1 MPAQKNLRMGQGI
14 AEAKRGKNQCNDS
27 RHVLLNRRS
36 YLDDRGPCTDHQRAG
51 ADERDSNRT
60 QGLARLLL
68 GKSLLQ
74 PRAVEAQGEAM
85 HPGKLWP
92 GPWSRIRVRLQSG
105 YLAHVT
111 SARALSYATMSGDD
125 YPAVSKAQLFARL
138 AEGLAGGVTVVT
150 PNRRLAQA
158 LLREFDAEQAAQG
171 RSAWESADILPYS
184 AFVQRCYEDALY
196 SEIASGLPILLTPAQ
211 EHTLWEDII
220 RRSDAGDALLA
231 IPETA
236 ALAADAWKTAHA
248 WRLLDS
254 LRLGQLNE
262 DASAFRDWCAAYSL
276 RCERDRHTDAALLP
290 DLVAARVNGSEMRK
304 PKMLSV
310 YGFDIRTPQQQ
321 ALFDALQAA
330 GTELVV
336 SAQAGREA
344 SLLRLACVDARD
356 EIQRAATWARARL
369 AADPEAR
376 IGIVVPDLNKHRN
389 ALIRTLRKV
398 MAPASILPGPKQDPL
413 PFNISLGEALTG
425 YPLVQ
430 AACLILELA
439 GREIEFGRASLLLRS
454 PFIAAGEAEAA
465 GRARLDLELRRRAEP
480 AITLERLLNTLDAA
494 GAGAYAPELA
504 QRLRQLAGF
513 RKSDLFAARAPSAW
527 ARAIT
532 AALKLMG
539 FPDQGR
545 SLDSVEYQTLKKWHE
560 VVAGFALLDRVSA
573 KMGYA
578 EAVGR
583 LRRLA
588 AETLFQ
594 PEAPHAPVQIL
605 GVLESAGIEF
615 DHLWVTGLTDEAW
628 PIHPRPNPFL
638 PLDAQRQARVPEASI
653 EATLALDA
661 AITRGWLAAACE
673 VVLSHPQAEGEQK
686 LLPSPLLRD
695 LQDAALALPAYP
707 RHRDLIHAAAK
718 MESMEDAVAPP
729 LAASAAP
736 TGGTGVITDQS
747 ACPFRAFALHRLE
760 AKSPEA
766 PHAGLDAMERG
777 ILVHRVLAG
786 AWDQLRTKTHL
797 DAIGEGELEAL
808 LAHAADEA
816 VTRVKRN
823 RPATLAG
830 RFAEVEKRRLA
841 RLARAWL
848 EMEREARGD
857 DFTVAAVED
866 KRNLVIGPLTLR
878 GKLDRVD
885 ELEDGRR
892 IVIDYK
898 SSAGPASAW
907 LGERPDEPQ
916 LPLYLVATEPDAVA
930 IAFAQVKAGD
940 MKFAALAADE
950 TLLPVRKSLPDIG
963 WDAQVAAWRKVLAR
977 LATQFAAGEA
987 AVQPKNPRTTCR
999 NCDLQPLCR
1008 IHERLGALVPDQDGD
1023 DES

>member
-1 MPAQKNLRMGQGI
+1 M
-14 AEAKRGKNQCNDS
+14 S
-27 RHVLLNRRS
+27 RDTN
-36 YLDDRGPCTDHQRAG
+36 A
-51 ADERDSNRT
+51 
-60 QGLARLLL
+60 
-68 GKSLLQ
+68 
-74 PRAVEAQGEAM
+74 
-85 HPGKLWP
+85 
-92 GPWSRIRVRLQSG
+92 
-105 YLAHVT
+105 
-111 SARALSYATMSGDD
+111 AL
-125 YPAVSKAQLFARL
+125 SKAQLFTRVAL
-138 AEGLAGGVTVVT
+138 GLAGGVTIVT

-158 LLREFDAEQAAQG
+158 LAREFDAAQAAQG
-171 RSAWESADILPYS
+171 HSAWESADILPYA

-196 SEIASGLPILLTPAQ
+196 SELGRELPILLTPAQ
-211 EHTLWEDII
+211 EQALWEDII

-231 IPETA
+231 LPETA
-236 ALAADAWKTAHA
+236 ALAADAWTTAHA

-254 LRLGQLNE
+254 LRSGQLNE
-262 DASAFRDWCAAYSL
+262 DAAAFRDWCAAYSL

-290 DLVAARVNGSEMRK
+290 DLVAARVNAKEMRK
-304 PKMLSV
+304 PKLLAL
-310 YGFDIRTPQQQ
+310 YGFDISTPQQQ

-330 GTELVV
+330 GTELV
-336 SAQAGREA
+336 ACGQARREA
-344 SLLRLACVDARD
+344 SVLRLACVDARD
-356 EIQRAATWARARL
+356 EIERAAAWARARL
-369 AADPEAR
+369 EADPRAN
-376 IGIVVPDLNKHRN
+376 IGIVVPDLAKQRK

-398 MAPASILPGPKQDPL
+398 MAPASMLPGAPGANPGAL
-413 PFNISLGEALTG
+413 PFNVSLGAALAD

-454 PFIAAGEAEAA
+454 PFIAASEAEAG

-480 AITLERLLNTLDAA
+480 AITLERLLHTLAAA

-504 QRLRQLAGF
+504 QRLRRLAEF

-532 AALKLMG
+532 DALKLMG
-539 FPDQGR
+539 FPDKGR
-545 SLDSVEYQTLKKWHE
+545 SLDSAEYQTLKKWHE

-573 KMGYA
+573 KLGYA
-578 EAVGR
+578 EAVAR

-588 AETLFQ
+588 ADTLFQ
-594 PEAPHAPVQIL
+594 PEAPQAPVQIL
-605 GVLESAGIEF
+605 GVLESAGMEF
-615 DHLWVTGLTDEAW
+615 DHLWVMGLSDEAW

-638 PLDAQRQARVPEASI
+638 PLEAQRKARVPEASI

-661 AITRGWLAAACE
+661 SITRGWLAAAGE
-673 VVLSHPQAEGEQK
+673 VVLSHAEAEGERK
-686 LLPSPLLRD
+686 LLPSPLLRE
-695 LQDAALALPAYP
+695 LPQAALPLPAYP
-707 RHRDLIHAAAK
+707 RHRDLIHAAARI
-718 MESMEDAVAPP
+718 ESIEDAIAPP
-729 LAASAAP
+729 LAAGAAP
-736 TGGTGVITDQS
+736 AGGTAVITDQS

-760 AKSPEA
+760 AQSPEA

-777 ILVHRVLAG
+777 ILVHRVLAS
-786 AWDQLRTKTHL
+786 AWGQLKTKTRL
-797 DAIGEGELEAL
+797 DAIGAAELEEL
-808 LAHAADEA
+808 LARSADEA
-816 VTRVKRN
+816 VTRVKRE

-830 RFAEVEKRRLA
+830 RFAEIEKRRLA

-866 KRNLVIGPLTLR
+866 KRSLAIGPLTLR

-898 SSAGPASAW
+898 SSADAASAW
-907 LGERPDEPQ
+907 LGERPDAPQ
-916 LPLYLVATEPDAVA
+916 LPLYLVATEPAAVA
-930 IAFAQVKAGD
+930 IAFAQVKAGE

-963 WDAQVAAWRKVLAR
+963 WDAQVAAWREVLAR
-977 LATQFAAGEA
+977 LATEFAAGEA
-987 AVQPKNPRTTCR
+987 AVHPKNPRTTCR

-1008 IHERLGALVPDQDGD
+1008 VHERLGAPVSDQDGD

>member
-1 MPAQKNLRMGQGI
+1 
-14 AEAKRGKNQCNDS
+14 
-27 RHVLLNRRS
+27 
-36 YLDDRGPCTDHQRAG
+36 
-51 ADERDSNRT
+51 
-60 QGLARLLL
+60 
-68 GKSLLQ
+68 
-74 PRAVEAQGEAM
+74 
-85 HPGKLWP
+85 
-92 GPWSRIRVRLQSG
+92 
-105 YLAHVT
+105 
-111 SARALSYATMSGDD
+111 MSGDN
-125 YPAVSKAQLFARL
+125 YATLSKAQLFARL
-138 AEGLAGGVTVVT
+138 ARGLDQGLAGGVTVIT

-158 LLREFDAEQAAQG
+158 LSREFDAAQAAQG

-184 AFVQRCYEDALY
+184 AFVERCYEDALY
-196 SEIASGLPILLTPAQ
+196 SELASGLPILLTPAQ
-211 EHTLWEDII
+211 EHALWEDII

-254 LRLGQLNE
+254 LRSGQLNE
-262 DASAFRDWCAAYSL
+262 DATAFRGWCAQYSL
-276 RCERDRHTDAALLP
+276 RCERERHTDTALLP
-290 DLVAARVNGSEMRK
+290 DLVAARVNGKEMRK
-304 PKMLSV
+304 PKVLAL
-310 YGFDIRTPQQQ
+310 YGFDIMTPQQR

-330 GTELVV
+330 GTEVFV
-336 SAQAGREA
+336 SAQERREA
-344 SLLRLACVDARD
+344 SVLRVACVDARD
-356 EIQRAATWARARL
+356 EIQRTAAWARARL

-376 IGIVVPDLNKHRN
+376 IGIVVPDLAKQRK
-389 ALIRTLRKV
+389 ALIRTFRIV
-398 MAPASILPGPKQDPL
+398 MAPASMLPGAFGAPRAKQDPL
-413 PFNISLGEALTG
+413 PFNVSLGAALTG

-439 GREIEFGRASLLLRS
+439 GREIDFGRASLLLRS
-454 PFIAAGEAEAA
+454 PFIAAGESEAA
-465 GRARLDLELRRRAEP
+465 GRAQLDLELRRRAEP
-480 AITLERLLNTLDAA
+480 AITLERLLDTIDAA

-504 QRLRQLAGF
+504 QRLRKLAGF

-532 AALKLMG
+532 DALKLMG
-539 FPDQGR
+539 FPDKGR
-545 SLDSVEYQTLKKWHE
+545 SLDSPEYQTLKKWHE
-560 VVAGFALLDRVSA
+560 VIAGFALLDRVSA

-594 PEAPHAPVQIL
+594 PEVPDAPVQIL

-615 DHLWVTGLTDEAW
+615 DHLWVMGLTDEAW

-638 PLDAQRQARVPEASI
+638 PLEAQRKARVPEASI

-661 AITRGWLAAACE
+661 AITRGWLAAARE
-673 VVLSHPQAEGEQK
+673 VVLSHPEVEAEGERK

-695 LQDAALALPAYP
+695 LAQAALALPEYP
-707 RHRDLIHAAAK
+707 RHRDLIHAAANI
-718 MESMEDAVAPP
+718 ETIEDAVAPP
-729 LAASAAP
+729 LGDPMVPPLAAGAALA
-736 TGGTGVITDQS
+736 GGAAVITDQS

-760 AKSPEA
+760 AKSPA
-766 PHAGLDAMERG
+766 VPHAGLDAMERG
-777 ILVHRVLAG
+777 ILVHRVLAS
-786 AWDQLRTKTHL
+786 AWGQLQTKTRL
-797 DAIGEGELEAL
+797 DAIGERELEAL
-808 LAHAADEA
+808 LARFADEA
-816 VTRVKRN
+816 VTRVKRD

-830 RFAEVEKRRLA
+830 RFAEVEKGRLV

-848 EMEREARGD
+848 EMEREVRGD
-857 DFTVAAVED
+857 DFSVAAVED
-866 KRNLVIGPLTLR
+866 KRNLAIGPLTLR

-898 SSAGPASAW
+898 STAAPSSAW

-916 LPLYLVATEPDAVA
+916 LPLYLIATEPAAVA
-930 IAFAQVKAGD
+930 IAFAQVKAGE

-950 TLLPVRKSLPDIG
+950 TLLPVWKSLPDIG
-963 WDAQVAAWRKVLAR
+963 WDAQVAAWREVLAR

-987 AVQPKNPRTTCR
+987 SVHPKNPQTTCR

-1008 IHERLGALVPDQDGD
+1008 IHERLGASVPDQDGD

>member
-1 MPAQKNLRMGQGI
+1 M
-14 AEAKRGKNQCNDS
+14 S
-27 RHVLLNRRS
+27 RDTN
-36 YLDDRGPCTDHQRAG
+36 
-51 ADERDSNRT
+51 
-60 QGLARLLL
+60 
-68 GKSLLQ
+68 
-74 PRAVEAQGEAM
+74 AVF
-85 HPGKLWP
+85 
-92 GPWSRIRVRLQSG
+92 
-105 YLAHVT
+105 
-111 SARALSYATMSGDD
+111 
-125 YPAVSKAQLFARL
+125 SKAQLFARL
-138 AEGLAGGVTVVT
+138 TQGLAGGVTVVT
-150 PNRRLAQA
+150 PNQRLAQA
-158 LLREFDAEQAAQG
+158 LSREFDAAQAAQG

-184 AFVQRCYEDALY
+184 AFVLRCYEDALY
-196 SEIASGLPILLTPAQ
+196 SELASALPILLTPAQ
-211 EHTLWEDII
+211 ERALWEDII

-254 LRLGQLNE
+254 LRSGQVNE
-262 DASAFRDWCAAYSL
+262 DAAAFRDWCAAYSL
-276 RCERDRHTDAALLP
+276 RCERDRHTDTASLP
-290 DLVAARVNGSEMRK
+290 DLVAARVNGNEMRK
-304 PKMLSV
+304 PKLLVV

-321 ALFDALQAA
+321 ALFDALRSA
-330 GTELVV
+330 GTEVFV
-336 SAQAGREA
+336 SEPERREA
-344 SLLRLACVDARD
+344 SVLRLACVDARD
-356 EIQRAATWARARL
+356 EIGRAAAWARARL
-369 AADPEAR
+369 EADPEAR
-376 IGIVVPDLNKHRN
+376 IGIVVPDPSKHRN
-389 ALIRTLRKV
+389 ALIRALRTV
-398 MAPASILPGPKQDPL
+398 MAPASMLPGPKQDPL
-413 PFNISLGEALTG
+413 PFNVSLGAALSG

-480 AITLERLLNTLDAA
+480 AITLDRLLNTLEAA
-494 GAGAYAPELA
+494 GAGAMAPELE
-504 QRLRQLAGF
+504 QSLRRLAEF

-539 FPDQGR
+539 FPDKGR

-560 VVAGFALLDRVSA
+560 VIAGFALLDRVSA

-578 EAVGR
+578 EAIGR

-594 PEAPHAPVQIL
+594 PKAPDAPVQIL
-605 GVLESAGIEF
+605 GVLESAGMAF
-615 DHLWVTGLTDEAW
+615 DHLWVMGLSDEAW

-638 PLDAQRQARVPEASI
+638 PLEAQRKARVPEASI

-661 AITRGWLAAACE
+661 AITRGWLAAARE
-673 VVLSHPQAEGEQK
+673 VVLSHPQAEGERK

-695 LQDAALALPAYP
+695 LAQAALALPAYP

-718 MESMEDAVAPP
+718 IESIEDAVAPA
-729 LAASAAP
+729 LAASTAL
-736 TGGTGVITDQS
+736 TGGTAVITDQS
-747 ACPFRAFALHRLE
+747 ACPFRAFARHRLD
-760 AKSPEA
+760 AQSPEA

-786 AWDQLRTKTHL
+786 AWGELRTKTRL
-797 DAIGEGELEAL
+797 DAIGDAELEAL
-808 LAHAADEA
+808 LAQAADDA
-816 VTRVKRN
+816 VTRVKRH

-830 RFAEVEKRRLA
+830 RFAEVEKGRLV

-866 KRNLVIGPLTLR
+866 KRSLAIGPLTLR

-898 SSAGPASAW
+898 STAEPASAW
-907 LGERPDEPQ
+907 LGERPDAPQ

-930 IAFAQVKAGD
+930 IAFAQVKAGE

-950 TLLPVRKSLPDIG
+950 TLLPVYKSLPDIG
-963 WDAQVAAWRKVLAR
+963 WDAQVAAWREVLTR
-977 LATQFAAGEA
+977 LAAQFAAGEA

-1008 IHERLGALVPDQDGD
+1008 IHERLGASVADQEGD
-1023 DES
+1023 DEG

>member
-1 MPAQKNLRMGQGI
+1 
-14 AEAKRGKNQCNDS
+14 
-27 RHVLLNRRS
+27 
-36 YLDDRGPCTDHQRAG
+36 
-51 ADERDSNRT
+51 
-60 QGLARLLL
+60 
-68 GKSLLQ
+68 
-74 PRAVEAQGEAM
+74 
-85 HPGKLWP
+85 
-92 GPWSRIRVRLQSG
+92 
-105 YLAHVT
+105 
-111 SARALSYATMSGDD
+111 MSGDD
-125 YPAVSKAQLFARL
+125 YPTVSKAQLFARL

-150 PNRRLAQA
+150 PNQRLAQA
-158 LLREFDAEQAAQG
+158 LSREFDAAQTAQG
-171 RSAWESADILPYS
+171 RSAWESADILPYA
-184 AFVQRCYEDALY
+184 AFVQRCYEDLLY
-196 SEIASGLPILLTPAQ
+196 SELAPALPILLTPAQ
-211 EHTLWEDII
+211 ERALWEDII
-220 RRSDAGDALLA
+220 RRSDAGGALLA

-254 LRLGQLNE
+254 LRSGQLNE
-262 DASAFRDWCAAYSL
+262 DATAFRDWCAAYSL
-276 RCERDRHTDAALLP
+276 RCERERHTDTALLP
-290 DLVAARVNGSEMRK
+290 DLVAARLIGNEMRK
-304 PKMLSV
+304 PKLLAV

-321 ALFDALQAA
+321 ALFDALRSAS
-330 GTELVV
+330 TEVFV
-336 SAQAGREA
+336 SAQERCEA
-344 SLLRLACVDARD
+344 RVLCVACVDARD
-356 EIQRAATWARARL
+356 EIGRAAAWARARL
-369 AADPEAR
+369 AADPRVR
-376 IGIVVPDLNKHRN
+376 IGIVVPDLAKQRK
-389 ALIRTLRKV
+389 ALIRTFRTV
-398 MAPASILPGPKQDPL
+398 MAPASMLPGANDDPL
-413 PFNISLGEALTG
+413 PFNVSLGETLTG

-430 AACLILELA
+430 AACLIVELA
-439 GREIEFGRASLLLRS
+439 GREIDFGRASLLLRS

-480 AITLERLLNTLDAA
+480 AITLDRLLNTLDAA

-504 QRLRQLAGF
+504 QRLRRLAEF
-513 RKSDLFAARAPSAW
+513 RKSDLFAARSPSAW

-532 AALKLMG
+532 DALKLMG
-539 FPDQGR
+539 FPDKGR
-545 SLDSVEYQTLKKWHE
+545 SLDSTEYQTLKKWHE
-560 VVAGFALLDRVSA
+560 VIAGFALLDRVSA

-578 EAVGR
+578 EAIGR

-615 DHLWVTGLTDEAW
+615 DHLWVMGLTDEAW

-638 PLDAQRQARVPEASI
+638 PLEAQRKARVPEASI

-661 AITRGWLAAACE
+661 AITRGWLRAAGE
-673 VVLSHPQAEGEQK
+673 VVLSHPEVEAEGERR

-695 LQDAALALPAYP
+695 LAPADLASPAYP
-707 RHRDLIHAAAK
+707 RHRDLIHAAARI
-718 MESMEDAVAPP
+718 ESIEDAVAPP
-729 LAASAAP
+729 LAASAAL
-736 TGGTGVITDQS
+736 TGGTSVITDQS

-786 AWDQLRTKTHL
+786 AWDRLKTKTNL
-797 DAIGEGELEAL
+797 DVIGEGELEAL
-808 LAHAADEA
+808 LARSAEEA
-816 VTRVKRN
+816 VTRVKRD

-830 RFAEVEKRRLA
+830 RFAEVEKARLA

-866 KRNLVIGPLTLR
+866 KRSLVIGPLTLR

-898 SSAGPASAW
+898 STGKPSSAW

-916 LPLYLVATEPDAVA
+916 LPLYLIASEPAAVA

-940 MKFAALAADE
+940 MKFTALAADE
-950 TLLPVRKSLPDIG
+950 TLLPVWKSLPDIG
-963 WDAQVAAWRKVLAR
+963 WDAQVAAWREVLTR
-977 LATQFAAGEA
+977 LAAQFAAGEA
-987 AVQPKNPRTTCR
+987 AVQPKNPRMTCR

-1008 IHERLGALVPDQDGD
+1008 IHERLGATDPDREGD

>member
-1 MPAQKNLRMGQGI
+1 MP
-14 AEAKRGKNQCNDS
+14 
-27 RHVLLNRRS
+27 
-36 YLDDRGPCTDHQRAG
+36 
-51 ADERDSNRT
+51 
-60 QGLARLLL
+60 
-68 GKSLLQ
+68 
-74 PRAVEAQGEAM
+74 
-85 HPGKLWP
+85 
-92 GPWSRIRVRLQSG
+92 
-105 YLAHVT
+105 
-111 SARALSYATMSGDD
+111 GDD
-125 YPAVSKAQLFARL
+125 YAALSKAQLFVRL
-138 AEGLAGGVTVVT
+138 AEGLAAGATVVT
-150 PNRRLAQA
+150 PNQRLAQA
-158 LLREFDAEQAAQG
+158 LAREFDAEQAAQG

-196 SEIASGLPILLTPAQ
+196 SELASGLPILLTPAQ
-211 EHTLWEDII
+211 EQALWEDII
-220 RRSDAGDALLA
+220 RRSDAGAALLA

-248 WRLLDS
+248 WSLIDS
-254 LRLGQLNE
+254 LRSDQLNE
-262 DASAFRDWCAAYSL
+262 DAIAFRDWCAAYSL
-276 RCERDRHTDAALLP
+276 RCERDGHTDAALLP
-290 DLVAARVNGSEMRK
+290 HLVAARVQGKEICK
-304 PKMLSV
+304 PKLLVV

-321 ALFDALQAA
+321 VLFDALQAA
-330 GTELVV
+330 GTQVV
-336 SAQAGREA
+336 ASVPEGREA
-344 SLLRLACVDARD
+344 SVLRLACVDARD
-356 EIQRAATWARARL
+356 EISRAASWARARVE
-369 AADPEAR
+369 ADPKAR
-376 IGIVVPDLNKHRN
+376 IGIVVPDLAERRK
-389 ALIRTLRKV
+389 ALIRTFRTV
-398 MAPASILPGPKQDPL
+398 MAPASMLPGASEQPL
-413 PFNISLGEALTG
+413 PFNVSLGQALAD

-480 AITLERLLNTLDAA
+480 AISLDRLVHTLDAA
-494 GAGAYAPELA
+494 GAGAYSPELA
-504 QRLRQLAGF
+504 QRLRKLAEF
-513 RKSDLFAARAPSAW
+513 RKSDLFAARAPSQW

-532 AALKLMG
+532 AALQLMG
-539 FPDQGR
+539 FPDKGR
-545 SLDSVEYQTLKKWHE
+545 SLDSAEYQTLKKWHE

-578 EAVGR
+578 EAIGR

-594 PEAPHAPVQIL
+594 SEAPDAPVQVL

-615 DHLWVTGLTDEAW
+615 DHLWVMGLTDEAW

-638 PLDAQRQARVPEASI
+638 PLEAQRKASVPEASI
-653 EATLALDA
+653 DATLALDA
-661 AITRGWLAAACE
+661 AITRGWCAAARE
-673 VVLSHPQAEGEQK
+673 VVLSHPQAEGERK
-686 LLPSPLLRD
+686 LLPSPLLRE
-695 LQDAALALPAYP
+695 LPQGAVALPAYP
-707 RHRDLIHAAAK
+707 RHRDLIHATANIEAI
-718 MESMEDAVAPP
+718 EDAVAPP
-729 LAASAAP
+729 LAAGAAL
-736 TGGTGVITDQS
+736 TGGTSVISDQS

-760 AKSPEA
+760 AESPVA

-777 ILVHRVLAG
+777 ILVHRVLAS
-786 AWDQLRTKTHL
+786 AWDRLKTKTNL
-797 DAIGEGELEAL
+797 DAIGAGELEVM
-808 LAHAADEA
+808 LAQAADEA
-816 VTRVKRN
+816 VNRVKRD

-830 RFAEVEKRRLA
+830 RFAEVEKGRLA

-866 KRNLVIGPLTLR
+866 KRSLVIGPLTLR

-898 SSAGPASAW
+898 SSAESASAW
-907 LGERPDEPQ
+907 SGERPDAPQ

-930 IAFAQVKAGD
+930 IAFAQVKAGE

-963 WDAQVAAWRKVLAR
+963 WDAQVGEWRRVLAR

-987 AVQPKNPRTTCR
+987 AVQPKNPRKTCR

-1008 IHERLGALVPDQDGD
+1008 IHERLGTPVTDQEGD
-1023 DES
+1023 LG